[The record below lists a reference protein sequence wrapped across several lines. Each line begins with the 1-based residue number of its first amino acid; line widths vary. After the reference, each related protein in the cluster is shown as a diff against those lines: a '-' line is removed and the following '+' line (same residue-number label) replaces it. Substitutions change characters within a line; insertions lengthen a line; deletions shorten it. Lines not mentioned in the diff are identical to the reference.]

1 MSKSFRT
8 SKSNKVIVGELTRL
22 LSLGFENHIARI
34 AIIYSIKKWEKSGD
48 IILRDSKGKEYSS
61 QILFGQYDD
70 VYKALIGIKHEISI
84 NDPKISQLIKFHLD
98 RGLELLAAE
107 LLEDD
112 SDVYSLEEF
121 LEKYCL

>member
-112 SDVYSLEEF
+112 SDIYSLEEF

>member
-1 MSKSFRT
+1 M
-8 SKSNKVIVGELTRL
+8 GELTRL

-34 AIIYSIKKWEKSGD
+34 AIMYSIKKWEKSGD

-61 QILFGQYDD
+61 QILFGEYDD
-70 VYKALIGIKHEISI
+70 VYKVLIGIKHEISI

-112 SDVYSLEEF
+112 SDIYSLEEF